1 MALRNLK
8 LPKLVLP
15 LTLVLGGLA
24 AAQDLAELLPEE
36 TFLALGMQDLEGAS
50 AQLEDFSAEF
60 ERLDVMGA
68 LTALSASQNDGVS
81 GGAGSGGA
89 DSGGASSGSMAS
101 GGASSN
107 ATGAA
112 GVAGMNDLPEPA
124 QRALGTLGT
133 LEVLGQEAWI
143 ALSASPYSPLPA
155 LTMVTRVTPE
165 GAEQVRALLAEA
177 GTENAEELEESG
189 TPFFQIPLEGAEP
202 LQVLAYTL
210 TDDLLALST
219 NPDELRG
226 VLRRLAGADEP
237 NFAAAGGYEDTLA
250 TLDSGTFYSFF
261 DYTRVAE
268 VVAPYAQNLGFDRLV
283 ERLSQ
288 AFTTAGSV
296 GSVLRLTDDALVSD
310 SFQTLNQGGGDASL
324 YALLSADTPAAT
336 DVPVPEA
343 ALSYSSSAADLSGWY
358 DYLNELALSV
368 PELGG
373 DLDSLILSLTG
384 LNLRESVF
392 SWTGEQLVT
401 LTTGLSEAV
410 EPGVPSDNLL
420 GEMAYL
426 LEATNEAA
434 AERGLNALLQN
445 LSRTVSSLTDPQGG
459 AGESQSEQLTLAGI
473 GVTRFDFSPGATIF
487 YAVNGGYALIATS
500 EDAMTQALTAQTEG
514 GRGDLFSDLPGGA
527 TTYTYTDNQATFA
540 GLAEQ
545 LSSQLQMA
553 SGMGGASGLDF
564 EAVEAASDVA
574 EEFLSFVATRLG
586 DATGYSES
594 ADGGVRTHAESAVD
608 WKK

>member
-1 MALRNLK
+1 MVLRST

-36 TFLALGMQDLEGAS
+36 TFLALGMQDLAGAS

-60 ERLDVMGA
+60 ERLEVMDA
-68 LTALSASQNDGVS
+68 LTALSAGRNENSMSGGTGSGGAASGGMES
-81 GGAGSGGA
+81 GGAGLS
-89 DSGGASSGSMAS
+89 
-101 GGASSN
+101 
-107 ATGAA
+107 AA
-112 GVAGMNDLPEPA
+112 GMDDLPEPA
-124 QRALGTLGT
+124 RRALEALGS
-133 LEVLGQEAWI
+133 LEVLGEEAWI
-143 ALSASPYSPLPA
+143 ALSATSFSPLPA
-155 LTMVTRVTPE
+155 LTMITRVTPE
-165 GAEQVRALLAEA
+165 GAEQVRALLTEA
-177 GTENAEELEESG
+177 GTENTEELEESG

-237 NFAAAGGYEDTLA
+237 NFAATQGYEDTLN
-250 TLDSGTFYSFF
+250 TLESGSFYSFF
-261 DYTRVAE
+261 DYARVAE
-268 VVAPYAQNLGFDRLV
+268 VAAPYAQNLGFDRLV

-296 GSVLRLTDDALVSD
+296 GSVVRLTETALISD
-310 SFQTLNQGGGDASL
+310 SFQALNQGGGDASL

-343 ALSYSSSAADLSGWY
+343 ALSYSSSAVDLSGWY
-358 DYLNELALSV
+358 DYLNELSLTV

-373 DLDSLILSLTG
+373 DLDSLVLSLTG

-392 SWTGEQLVT
+392 SWTGEQFVA
-401 LTTGLSEAV
+401 LTTGLSEVA

-420 GEMAYL
+420 GEMVYL

-445 LSRTVSSLTDPQGG
+445 LNRTVSSLTDPQGG
-459 AGESQSEQLTLAGI
+459 AGEPQSEQLTLAGTD
-473 GVTRFDFSPGATIF
+473 VSRFDFSPGATIF

-500 EDAMTQALTAQTEG
+500 EDAMTQALTAQQEG
-514 GRGDLFSDLPGGA
+514 GRADFADLPGGA
-527 TTYTYTDNQATFA
+527 TTYTYTDNKATFA

-545 LSSQLQMA
+545 LSSQLELA
-553 SGMGGASGLDF
+553 AGMGGASGLDF
-564 EAVEAASDVA
+564 ETVEAVSGVA
-574 EEFLSFVATRLG
+574 EEFLSFVASRLSDG
-586 DATGYSES
+586 TSYSES
-594 ADGGVRTHAESAVD
+594 TDGGVRTHAEATVD
-608 WKK
+608 WK